1 MQGLLISITVA
12 LAVEVIDV
20 ALGIAIGVLAGY
32 YGGWIDQVL
41 ARFTDVMFAFP
52 GLLFAILLTGIF
64 GYQADGIFGHIP
76 IIGANGNARLILVSI
91 ALAMTTW
98 PLMARYVRGQT
109 LQLKEQQFVEA
120 ARTSGTSDFR
130 IILRHII
137 PNLFSIVI
145 IAATLNISG
154 TIIGEAGI
162 KLPGTGCADSR
173 LQPRLDDQRCSQ
185 FNSNTSM
192 GSTLT
197 FFRSDYNST
206 STLIPG
212 RWPPRRLRPSLK
224 RLVIGENINMATNL
238 LEVNNL
244 KTYFF
249 TRGGVVKAVDDVSF
263 TMKPG
268 ETLGVVGESGCGKS
282 VTALSVMRLVA
293 NPPGKIVGGEINFNG
308 ENILEKSQ
316 DELTEL
322 RGSKISMI
330 FQDPMTSL
338 NPVFTVGFQIAETV
352 KRHRKDVNNDQ
363 AWKRAVEMLD
373 LVRISDAKRRAKN
386 YPHEFSGGMRQR
398 VMIAIALACNPQ
410 FLIADEPTTALDVT
424 IQAQVLELMKGLS
437 QEFGTA
443 VMLITHDLGVV
454 AGTCQHVNVMY
465 AGHVVESAPVKQIF
479 DTPAHP
485 YTLGLLQ
492 SIPRLNDDRG
502 ARLTPIAG
510 QPPDLSNHPLDAHM
524 LHAAPRYRAVAA
536 RNAQN

>member
-1 MQGLLISITVA
+1 
-12 LAVEVIDV
+12 
-20 ALGIAIGVLAGY
+20 
-32 YGGWIDQVL
+32 
-41 ARFTDVMFAFP
+41 
-52 GLLFAILLTGIF
+52 
-64 GYQADGIFGHIP
+64 
-76 IIGANGNARLILVSI
+76 
-91 ALAMTTW
+91 
-98 PLMARYVRGQT
+98 
-109 LQLKEQQFVEA
+109 
-120 ARTSGTSDFR
+120 
-130 IILRHII
+130 
-137 PNLFSIVI
+137 
-145 IAATLNISG
+145 
-154 TIIGEAGI
+154 
-162 KLPGTGCADSR
+162 
-173 LQPRLDDQRCSQ
+173 
-185 FNSNTSM
+185 
-192 GSTLT
+192 
-197 FFRSDYNST
+197 
-206 STLIPG
+206 
-212 RWPPRRLRPSLK
+212 
-224 RLVIGENINMATNL
+224 MATNL

-263 TMKPG
+263 VMKPG

-282 VTALSVMRLVA
+282 VTALSVMRLVTT
-293 NPPGKIVGGEINFNG
+293 PPGKIVGGEINFNG
-308 ENILEKSQ
+308 ENIMEKSQ
-316 DELTEL
+316 DELTDL

-363 AWKRAVEMLD
+363 AWRRAVEMLD

-410 FLIADEPTTALDVT
+410 LLIADEPTTALDVT
-424 IQAQVLELMKGLS
+424 IQAQVLDLMKGLS

-485 YTLGLLQ
+485 YTVGLLQ
-492 SIPRLNDDRG
+492 SIPRLNEDRG

-510 QPPDLSNHPLDAHM
+510 QPPDLSNPPVGCPY
-524 LHAAPRYRAVAA
+524 APRCPKVQSRCRQERPELMSVNRGEQVAA
-536 RNAQN
+536 CFYPN